1 MAKEFDKVKALRR
14 YRSGEKV
21 TDIAADMGVSKT
33 EVYSAI
39 RELKRAE
46 EWDSVRKTP
55 ENSTQTAA
63 DGISA
68 ENSKILPSEKKSSKK
83 SKNGAVGAVEDK
95 KKNQTAKEEPAVHS
109 DMSEGK
115 AYIVLL
121 RDGTKLRI
129 DGVCRVYDRG
139 SAVTF
144 TGKKCSTEIT
154 VSAAEL
160 LYYYN
165 EEAKG
170 ITGGFTVN

>member
-1 MAKEFDKVKALRR
+1 
-14 YRSGEKV
+14 
-21 TDIAADMGVSKT
+21 
-33 EVYSAI
+33 
-39 RELKRAE
+39 
-46 EWDSVRKTP
+46 
-55 ENSTQTAA
+55 
-63 DGISA
+63 
-68 ENSKILPSEKKSSKK
+68 
-83 SKNGAVGAVEDK
+83 VGAVEDK